1 MAMKAQNGFL
11 LRHSDAHC
19 FCVIC
24 RVQRYDI
31 IVGINYTN
39 NEMHDLFMH
48 ELFLEEEEKL
58 DQLYHTT
65 LQKIYMERLL
75 KTLALE
81 APVINILRLGLRIIM
96 HIFLQK
102 S

>member
-1 MAMKAQNGFL
+1 MAMKAPNVFL

-31 IVGINYTN
+31 IVAINYTN
-39 NEMHDLFMH
+39 NELHDLFMH
-48 ELFLEEEEKL
+48 ELVLEEEEKL

-65 LQKIYMERLL
+65 LQKILYGKVFKDSCIR
-75 KTLALE
+75 
-81 APVINILRLGLRIIM
+81 G
-96 HIFLQK
+96 
-102 S
+102 SG